1 MNRTIDAPGKG
12 GIVNKRM
19 AKKLTPEQI
28 KKFQKTIYSFFKTN
42 RRDFAWRNT
51 TDPYKIVV
59 SEIMLQ
65 QTQVER
71 VKTKY
76 QEFIKTFPN
85 FKTLATAS
93 LKDVLTL
100 WQGMG
105 YNRRALYLHEIAT
118 KVTKD
123 FGGTFPKDPL
133 IIRNFK
139 GIGLNTVGSI
149 CAFAFNIPTVF
160 IETNIRSVFI
170 HYFFPR
176 KKAITDQQLLPL
188 IAQTLDQK
196 NPREWYFALMDYGV
210 YLKKHFPNPS
220 KKSAHHVK
228 QSKFAGS
235 DRQIRGAL
243 IKFLTQNAFISLAD
257 LKTHFPTIEQ
267 QRLRTIIKQL
277 LKEKLVTQKASKIFL
292 G

>member
-1 MNRTIDAPGKG
+1 MY
-12 GIVNKRM
+12 
-19 AKKLTPEQI
+19 KKLTPEQI
-28 KKFQKTIYSFFKTN
+28 KKFHKTIYAFFKTN
-42 RRDFAWRNT
+42 RRDFAWRST

-85 FKTLATAS
+85 FKTLAVAS

-105 YNRRALYLHEIAT
+105 YNRRALYLHEIAV
-118 KVTKD
+118 KINED

-133 IIRNFK
+133 IIQNFK
-139 GIGLNTVGSI
+139 GIGPNTVGSI
-149 CAFAFNIPTVF
+149 CAFAFNIPTIF

-176 KKAITDQQLLPL
+176 KKAITDKQLLPL

-196 NPREWYFALMDYGV
+196 NPREWYFALMDYGA

-220 KKSAHHVK
+220 KKSAHHVA

-243 IKFLTQNAFISLAD
+243 IKVLTQNTFISLAG
-257 LKTHFPTIEQ
+257 LKTHFPTTEP

-277 LKEKLVTQKASKIFL
+277 LKEKLVAQKGNKIFL

>member
-1 MNRTIDAPGKG
+1 MPKTLSP
-12 GIVNKRM
+12 
-19 AKKLTPEQI
+19 LTI
-28 KKFQKTIYSFFKTN
+28 KKFQKTIYTFFKTN
-42 RRDFAWRNT
+42 CRDFAWRNT

-105 YNRRALYLHEIAT
+105 YNRRALYLHEIAR
-118 KVTKD
+118 KVTQD
-123 FGGTFPKDPL
+123 FGGRFPKDPL
-133 IIRNFK
+133 IIQNLK
-139 GIGLNTVGSI
+139 GIGPNTVGSI

-176 KKAITDQQLLPL
+176 KKAITDNQLLPL

-220 KKSAHHVK
+220 KKSAHHVT

-243 IKFLTQNAFISLAD
+243 IKVLTQNAFISLAG
-257 LKTHFPTIEQ
+257 LKTHFPTTEP
-267 QRLRTIIKQL
+267 QRLQTIIEQL
-277 LKEKLVTQKASKIFL
+277 LKEKLVAQKGNKIFL